1 MNLEHNWHRIMKQL
15 LFSITLIGA
24 VSASAPV
31 LLLFYVS
38 GAITINSNQIG
49 TGWIQSFL
57 MGLGMILVA
66 YGLHMNLLHTKGEL
80 QKERD

>member
-1 MNLEHNWHRIMKQL
+1 MNLERNWHRMMKQL
-15 LFSITLIGA
+15 LFTITLIGT

-31 LLLFYVS
+31 LLLFYAS
-38 GAITINSNQIG
+38 GAITVNPNQMG

-57 MGLGMILVA
+57 MGIGMILVA

-80 QKERD
+80 KKEE